1 MHDAYLQLKLAWELF
16 QTAPGELDDAQMSR
30 VTEVLSRQYGIEQ
43 RILESDEAAQVVVP
57 AATLAARLGEIR
69 QRYTD
74 PDAMAQDLARSG
86 LDEAGLEEAVS
97 RDLRIE
103 AVLERIAAA
112 VPDVTAVDAEIFY
125 RMHPEAFD
133 RPEARRLR
141 HILIT
146 FDSRKDKADATARL
160 ETLRHTVKDA
170 DAFGKVALRHS
181 QCPTAMEGGKLGTV
195 KRGQLF
201 PNSNPP
207 PSRWRPARS
216 APCSNRPSACTS
228 SCARKSCPSASALS
242 RKSATASSNA
252 SPTNAARQ
260 PSGIGSSAWHAP
272 LIRIAAT
279 ARCIRHSHTAR
290 LQAWRLTSKSHLP
303 NPSIP
308 AQKPVEPG
316 EA

>member
-16 QTAPGELDDAQMSR
+16 QTAPGELDDAQMNR
-30 VTEVLSRQYGIEQ
+30 VSEVLSRQYGIEQ

-57 AATLAARLGEIR
+57 SATLAARLGEIR

-112 VPDVTAVDAEIFY
+112 VPAVTAVDAEIYY

-201 PNSNPP
+201 PELEPAAFALETGEISAVLESPIGLHILLCEEILPHGIPP
-207 PSRWRPARS
+207 FDEVRDRIIERLADKRRQTAQRDWIKRLG
-216 APCSNRPSACTS
+216 APR
-228 SCARKSCPSASALS
+228 
-242 RKSATASSNA
+242 
-252 SPTNAARQ
+252 
-260 PSGIGSSAWHAP
+260 
-272 LIRIAAT
+272 
-279 ARCIRHSHTAR
+279 
-290 LQAWRLTSKSHLP
+290 
-303 NPSIP
+303 
-308 AQKPVEPG
+308 
-316 EA
+316 